1 MPLARYRKRAKG
13 FCGRDS
19 VRAQI
24 TTQQRLL
31 IVFTALITFFAGVL
45 AAQGR
50 DSLAV
55 AVLTIL
61 ALCWLLAGILQP
73 REKTGQ

>member
-1 MPLARYRKRAKG
+1 
-13 FCGRDS
+13 
-19 VRAQI
+19 VRPRV

-31 IVFTALITFFAGVL
+31 VVFTALVTFFAGVL
-45 AAQGR
+45 ASQ
-50 DSLAV
+50 DQTPLAV